1 MPGLIVNE
9 ISETDDIK
17 ATKDYL
23 KSAAISNQQVLEKP
37 LNMRLYFV
45 TNSSKKVQTLVVIS
59 CKYNGTT
66 DERKYT

>member
-1 MPGLIVNE
+1 MIVNE

-23 KSAAISNQQVLEKP
+23 KSAAISNEQILEKP

-45 TNSSKKVQTLVVIS
+45 TNSSKKVQTLVIIS
-59 CKYNGTT
+59 CKYNDTA
-66 DERKYT
+66 DEKKHK